1 MRSERRRTPARTQ
14 EDAMKIIV
22 FGPNGMIGS
31 RIVAELEQRGH
42 DVTGVSRA
50 SGIDATD
57 PAAVAPSV
65 AGADAVISAVSRRD
79 GGSTLVDVA
88 NGLTA
93 GLRRAGVRRL
103 LVVGGALE
111 PRGRT
116 WRTALRHARVPRRL
130 AAGSAARHR
139 RARLLPNRRRSGL
152 DVRQSGRI
160 DPARRADSRLP
171 PRRRAAAGRR
181 ERAKRDQR
189 RGLRGRDRRPRRTE
203 QPRSRAGRRR
213 LVGEPPGDGRG

>member
-1 MRSERRRTPARTQ
+1 MN
-14 EDAMKIIV
+14 IIV

-57 PAAVAPSV
+57 PAAVAETV

-88 NGLTA
+88 NGLTG

-103 LVVGGALE
+103 LVVGGASSLE
-111 PRGRT
+111 VAPGVRLFDTPEFLDEWRPEAQQGIDGARPSTRT
-116 WRTALRHARVPRRL
+116 VDDLDWTFVSP
-130 AAGSAARHR
+130 AAY
-139 RARLLPNRRRSGL
+139 LT
-152 DVRQSGRI
+152 
-160 DPARRADSRLP
+160 PARRADSRLP

-181 ERAKRDQR
+181 ERASRDQR
-189 RGLRGRDRRPRRTE
+189 RGLRAAIADLVE
-203 QPRSRAGRRR
+203 QNTHARER
-213 LVGEPPGDGRG
+213 VGVAW

>member
-1 MRSERRRTPARTQ
+1 
-14 EDAMKIIV
+14 MKIIV

-88 NGLTA
+88 NGLTS

-103 LVVGGALE
+103 LVVGGASSLE
-111 PRGRT
+111 VAPGVRLFDTPEFLDDWRPEAQQGIDALVFYRT
-116 WRTALRHARVPRRL
+116 VDDLDWTFVSPAALIRPGERTAAYRLGGEQLLVDGNGHSEISAEDYAVAIADLVEQNSHAR
-130 AAGSAARHR
+130 
-139 RARLLPNRRRSGL
+139 
-152 DVRQSGRI
+152 
-160 DPARRADSRLP
+160 
-171 PRRRAAAGRR
+171 
-181 ERAKRDQR
+181 ER
-189 RGLRGRDRRPRRTE
+189 
-203 QPRSRAGRRR
+203 
-213 LVGEPPGDGRG
+213 VGVAW